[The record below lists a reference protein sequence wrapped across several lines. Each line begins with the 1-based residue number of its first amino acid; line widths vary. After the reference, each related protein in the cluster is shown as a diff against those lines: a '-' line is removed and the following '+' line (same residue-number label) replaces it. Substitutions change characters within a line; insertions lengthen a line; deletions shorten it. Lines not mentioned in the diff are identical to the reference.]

1 MFCLDKLD
9 WKGENL
15 LLYGKNDVMQ
25 HRRIDINLI
34 ACNASQLTQENSN
47 LTSSECLVDLTSSS
61 AVAQKRLDTMA
72 YLTDRPHISMIYNTQ
87 RININE
93 FGDKSIVGESVTT
106 NRQFDVGKPSWV
118 QAWFRSDLLEDET
131 SFINLGFNKIYR
143 NAMSLK
149 MG

>member
-1 MFCLDKLD
+1 
-9 WKGENL
+9 
-15 LLYGKNDVMQ
+15 
-25 HRRIDINLI
+25 
-34 ACNASQLTQENSN
+34 
-47 LTSSECLVDLTSSS
+47 
-61 AVAQKRLDTMA
+61 MA